1 MLYNRGACIQR
12 FELCRVYRGD
22 MAAGDDPGMFFI
34 SKDGAA
40 SVTDI
45 AAYTMGS
52 IWEQASDQ
60 PAKTHEP
67 AVE

>member
-1 MLYNRGACIQR
+1 
-12 FELCRVYRGD
+12 
-22 MAAGDDPGMFFI
+22 MAAGHDPGMFFI
-34 SKDGAA
+34 AQNGSA
-40 SVTDI
+40 SVTDV

-52 IWEQASDQ
+52 IWKQASDQ

>member
-1 MLYNRGACIQR
+1 
-12 FELCRVYRGD
+12 

-34 SKDGAA
+34 AKDGAA
-40 SVTDI
+40 LVTDT

-60 PAKTHEP
+60 PAKRHEP
-67 AVE
+67 ATE

>member
-1 MLYNRGACIQR
+1 
-12 FELCRVYRGD
+12 
-22 MAAGDDPGMFFI
+22 MAAGADPGMFFI
-34 SKDGAA
+34 AKDGAV
-40 SVTDI
+40 SVTEL

-60 PAKTHEP
+60 PAKTHES

>member
-1 MLYNRGACIQR
+1 
-12 FELCRVYRGD
+12 

-34 SKDGAA
+34 AQNGSA
-40 SVTDI
+40 SVTDV